1 MILLVMLL
9 KFCKRTLNLIS
20 YTNLT
25 KRASFS
31 KLSNLKIIYH
41 EDFSYCLIVLSVQN
55 RKIMVNINDELA
67 SSKFSRNNSK

>member
-9 KFCKRTLNLIS
+9 KFCKRTLNLIP

-31 KLSNLKIIYH
+31 KLSLNLIIYH